1 VRVAPTDKTGRSRQN
16 LGAYY
21 VIDTRRYFVV
31 DYHVDPEELGRD
43 LGVLEP
49 WEQLEEGEK

>member
-1 VRVAPTDKTGRSRQN
+1 VAPTDKTGRSRQN
-16 LGAYY
+16 VGAYY
-21 VIDTRRYFVV
+21 VIDTRCHFVV